1 VIGDISRKQC
11 AQHLLQRARA
21 LIEDGHLADAR
32 EILLGIMERNS
43 KPGAVFL
50 LARIALKEKNPA
62 LAEKYLQPYSSDES
76 QGYVPLF
83 LMGWANE
90 QLGRYRRAAEF
101 YERAHAREPC
111 AAEPGRG
118 LARIRIHLLAENA
131 RKHFQ
136 EMLGEIEEL
145 LKNGDVDSAVQTATG
160 FKVYSDLM
168 KNLPWHEDGL
178 LAKAAHFTFRED
190 CLSAVQSYDADLIS
204 MSVEYGYLDW
214 PRRIQRFM
222 LNRSVL
228 DVGCG
233 FGGYGTGFLAAGA
246 RTYTGL
252 DPAMDLDSTAAKN
265 KRLRVWTTMPRTP
278 RQIMESIPQ
287 INFIQGKAEDIAHSR
302 RYDVISLH
310 NVTEHLIEI
319 DRVFEGFKALMT
331 PDSIIVFLHHHFY
344 GWNGHHHAP
353 VKPEDYLSED
363 EVHRKYADWA
373 HVIHG
378 EAFAEDDY
386 INTGLNQITL
396 SELRTLTE
404 GHFEIVEWQE
414 QYYGKSVLVR
424 LTPAII
430 KAAMAAK
437 ASLTKK
443 DLEVRTVFCVA
454 KSKT

>member
-1 VIGDISRKQC
+1 
-11 AQHLLQRARA
+11 
-21 LIEDGHLADAR
+21 
-32 EILLGIMERNS
+32 
-43 KPGAVFL
+43 
-50 LARIALKEKNPA
+50 
-62 LAEKYLQPYSSDES
+62 
-76 QGYVPLF
+76 
-83 LMGWANE
+83 
-90 QLGRYRRAAEF
+90 
-101 YERAHAREPC
+101 
-111 AAEPGRG
+111 
-118 LARIRIHLLAENA
+118 
-131 RKHFQ
+131 
-136 EMLGEIEEL
+136 
-145 LKNGDVDSAVQTATG
+145 
-160 FKVYSDLM
+160 
-168 KNLPWHEDGL
+168 
-178 LAKAAHFTFRED
+178 
-190 CLSAVQSYDADLIS
+190 
-204 MSVEYGYLDW
+204 
-214 PRRIQRFM
+214 M

-287 INFIQGKAEDIAHSR
+287 INFIQGNAEDIAHSR
-302 RYDVISLH
+302 CYDVISLH

-331 PDSIIVFLHHHFY
+331 QNSIIVFLHHHFY

-353 VKPEDYLSED
+353 LQPEDYISED

-430 KAAMAAK
+430 EAAMAAK

-443 DLEVRTVFCVA
+443 DLEVRTVFRVA